1 MKTLVK
7 TLLLCLLATS
17 QWANADDLASP
28 ATNEATTASYHSIDF
43 IDRDLKLTL
52 ACSVGDAQ
60 PTLNVTMAEAFASN
74 ADQSVLIISSAEQKW
89 LKLRGLATQ
98 TQFTSEQ
105 KTNGNLWERL
115 NQFRADKLHLEAISF
130 TSSKYINSD
139 LAVVG
144 FNQAVGQLQKKCS
157 ER

>member
-1 MKTLVK
+1 MKK
-7 TLLLCLLATS
+7 TLLPLLFVSLWSYAH
-17 QWANADDLASP
+17 ADDLAAS

-74 ADQSVLIISSAEQKW
+74 SADQSVLIISSAEQKW

-98 TQFTSEQ
+98 TQFTSEH

-115 NQFRADKLHLEAISF
+115 SQFRADKLHLEAISF

-144 FNQAVGQLQKKCS
+144 FNQAVSQLKQKCS
-157 ER
+157 EI